1 MFLGTSSQDIY
12 GNRFRRARFESFMKM
27 IDAVIAEKGQ
37 CSVLDVGG
45 EMAHWAPHEDLW
57 RGKPIKVVI
66 VNLKAEPV
74 SEPFTSVA
82 GDARTLEQFG
92 DGEFDIVYSN
102 SVIEHVGQWSDQKQM
117 AAAIARVAKRHY
129 VQTPNYWFPLEP
141 HFRYPFIHWLP
152 EPWRVALV
160 KRRARGCY
168 PKAEDVSQARDILQD
183 AILLDE
189 PAMAS
194 LFPDSQIE
202 REKVGPLTKSLIA
215 VRA

>member
-12 GNRFRRARFESFMKM
+12 GNKFRRARFESFMKM
-27 IDAVIAEKGQ
+27 IDAVIAEKGH
-37 CSVLDVGG
+37 CAILDAGG

-74 SEPFTSVA
+74 SEPFTSYA

-92 DGEFDIVYSN
+92 DNEFDIVYSN

-160 KRRARGCY
+160 KRRSRGCY
-168 PKAEDVSQARDILQD
+168 PRAETVSQARDILQD
-183 AILLDE
+183 AILLDA
-189 PAMAS
+189 PAMES
-194 LFPDSQIE
+194 LFPDSRIE
-202 REKVGPLTKSLIA
+202 REKVALMTKSLIA

>member
-1 MFLGTSSQDIY
+1 MLLGTSSQDIY

-27 IDAVIAEKGQ
+27 IDVVIAEKGS
-37 CSVLDVGG
+37 CSILDVGG

-74 SEPFTSVA
+74 SAPFTSVA

-92 DGEFDIVYSN
+92 DNEFDIVYSN

-117 AAAIARVAKRHY
+117 AAAIDRVATRHY

-189 PAMAS
+189 PAMKS
-194 LFPDSQIE
+194 LFPDSEIE
-202 REKVGPLTKSLIA
+202 REKVALMTKSLIA